1 MTKAFVGF
9 LVAALVLGVALG
21 GAFAGGVAFGKS
33 QGDDTGQPQAMD
45 RFQPGEGAQPGGQ
58 FNRQGRGQRATA
70 AGPEGSDG
78 VVRGPASQPGPMG
91 RTLGEER
98 GEQNDGP
105 AFQRGE
111 RQGADGRRPSATGVF
126 GTIQSVEGTQLTVET
141 RQGATNVAVG
151 PDTRVFRLVEASTD
165 DLRPQAQVRVMGP
178 RPDEGLVEAA
188 SVVIVPQSGQDALF
202 PGGGRRPS
210 P

>member
-1 MTKAFVGF
+1 MTKAFMGF

-21 GAFAGGVAFGKS
+21 AAFAGGVAFGKY
-33 QGDDTGQPQAMD
+33 QGGDTGQPQALG
-45 RFQPGEGAQPGGQ
+45 RFQPGEGAQQGSQ
-58 FNRQGRGQRATA
+58 FSRQGQGQRAA
-70 AGPEGSDG
+70 GAGPEGSDG

-91 RTLGEER
+91 QPLGEQR
-98 GEQNDGP
+98 DGRNDGP

-111 RQGADGRRPSATGVF
+111 RQGAGVGRPGSPGVL

-141 RQGATNVAVG
+141 RQGATNVSVG

-165 DLRPQAQVRVMGP
+165 DLQPQAQVRATGS
-178 RPDEGLVEAA
+178 RSDEGDVEAA
-188 SVVIVPQSGQDALF
+188 SVVIVPEGGQDALF

>member
-33 QGDDTGQPQAMD
+33 QGGDTGQPQAFG
-45 RFQPGEGAQPGGQ
+45 RFQPGEGAQPGSQ
-58 FNRQGRGQRATA
+58 FNRQGQGQPPAIVR
-70 AGPEGSDG
+70 PEGSG
-78 VVRGPASQPGPMG
+78 RPSGQGSSNGPSGRSQA
-91 RTLGEER
+91 GEQQ
-98 GEQNDGP
+98 GGQNDGP

-111 RQGADGRRPSATGVF
+111 RQGAGGGRQGSPGVF
-126 GTIQSVEGTQLTVET
+126 GTIQSVEGAQLTVET

-151 PDTRVFRLVEASTD
+151 PDTRVFWVVEASTD
-165 DLRPQAQVRVMGP
+165 DLHPQAQVRVMGP
-178 RPDEGLVEAA
+178 RSDEGLVEAS
-188 SVVIVPQSGQDALF
+188 SVVIVPEGGQDALF